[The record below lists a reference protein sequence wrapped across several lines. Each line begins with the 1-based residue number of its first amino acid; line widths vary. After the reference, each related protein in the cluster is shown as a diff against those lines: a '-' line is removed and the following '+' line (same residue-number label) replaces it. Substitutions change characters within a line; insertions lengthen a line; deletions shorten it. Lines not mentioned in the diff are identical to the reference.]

1 MAMAATTPRAVRWS
15 GITRAGRRRAIHSRA
30 CASPRARRKR
40 FSRGASLLSTIG
52 QQKPPATLPVT
63 RLGSPPMSLDQVRA
77 VLLAARDRPT
87 FAHQLAQAPA
97 ILTGYD
103 LTVEER
109 RALVEYDVEA
119 LDAMGVEADLVGAAS
134 VIGRP
139 R

>member
-1 MAMAATTPRAVRWS
+1 
-15 GITRAGRRRAIHSRA
+15 
-30 CASPRARRKR
+30 
-40 FSRGASLLSTIG
+40 
-52 QQKPPATLPVT
+52 
-63 RLGSPPMSLDQVRA
+63 MSLEQVEA

-103 LTVEER
+103 LTLEER
-109 RALVEYDVEA
+109 RALVDYDVAA
-119 LDAMGVEADLVGAAS
+119 LEGMGVAEDLVVAAS

>member
-1 MAMAATTPRAVRWS
+1 
-15 GITRAGRRRAIHSRA
+15 
-30 CASPRARRKR
+30 
-40 FSRGASLLSTIG
+40 
-52 QQKPPATLPVT
+52 
-63 RLGSPPMSLDQVRA
+63 MSLEQVEA

-103 LTVEER
+103 LTAEER
-109 RALVEYDVEA
+109 RALVDYDVAA
-119 LDAMGVEADLVGAAS
+119 LEGMGVSEDLVGAAA

>member
-1 MAMAATTPRAVRWS
+1 
-15 GITRAGRRRAIHSRA
+15 
-30 CASPRARRKR
+30 
-40 FSRGASLLSTIG
+40 
-52 QQKPPATLPVT
+52 
-63 RLGSPPMSLDQVRA
+63 MSLDQLRA

>member
-1 MAMAATTPRAVRWS
+1 V
-15 GITRAGRRRAIHSRA
+15 
-30 CASPRARRKR
+30 
-40 FSRGASLLSTIG
+40 
-52 QQKPPATLPVT
+52 
-63 RLGSPPMSLDQVRA
+63 SLDQVEA

-103 LTVEER
+103 LTEEER
-109 RALVEYDVEA
+109 RALVDYDVEA
-119 LDAMGVEADLVGAAS
+119 LEGMGVPSDLVGAAS

>member
-1 MAMAATTPRAVRWS
+1 V
-15 GITRAGRRRAIHSRA
+15 
-30 CASPRARRKR
+30 
-40 FSRGASLLSTIG
+40 SLE
-52 QQKPPATLPVT
+52 
-63 RLGSPPMSLDQVRA
+63 QVEA

-103 LTVEER
+103 LTLEER
-109 RALVEYDVEA
+109 RALVDYDVAA
-119 LDAMGVEADLVGAAS
+119 LEGMGVAEDLVVAAS

>member
-1 MAMAATTPRAVRWS
+1 
-15 GITRAGRRRAIHSRA
+15 
-30 CASPRARRKR
+30 
-40 FSRGASLLSTIG
+40 
-52 QQKPPATLPVT
+52 
-63 RLGSPPMSLDQVRA
+63 MSLDQVRA